1 MSEQI
6 ILASKSPRRIE
17 LMRQHGFNPV
27 VSPSQADEN
36 LPDFITPQAAV
47 MYLAFLKAW
56 DVAKNYIDAD
66 TEPSNSYTVIGSDTV
81 VVYDNKI
88 IGKPID
94 KQDAYNTLCALRNNA
109 HQVITGVCIIK
120 IDGEDITKE
129 CFYET
134 TDVYF
139 TDYSD
144 EELNAYLETDEPYDK
159 AGGYAIQG
167 TFGNYISHFDGDYE
181 NVVGFP
187 ITKVIEHL

>member
-1 MSEQI
+1 
-6 ILASKSPRRIE
+6 
-17 LMRQHGFNPV
+17 
-27 VSPSQADEN
+27 
-36 LPDFITPQAAV
+36 

-56 DVAKNYIDAD
+56 DVTRSYTDEATTTN
-66 TEPSNSYTVIGSDTV
+66 TYTVIGSDTV

-88 IGKPID
+88 IGKPTS
-94 KQDAYNTLCALRNNA
+94 KVDAFNTLSALRSNS
-109 HQVITGVCIIK
+109 HQVITGVCMIK
-120 IDGEDITKE
+120 INGSNITKE

-144 EELNAYLETDEPYDK
+144 EELKAYVETDEPYDK

-167 TFGNYISHFDGDYE
+167 TFGKYIDHFDGDYD

-187 ITKVIEHL
+187 ISRVIEYF

>member
-1 MSEQI
+1 MNEQI

-27 VSPSQADEN
+27 VFPSQADEN

-56 DVAKNYIDAD
+56 DVTRSYTDEATTTN
-66 TEPSNSYTVIGSDTV
+66 TYTVIGSDTV

-88 IGKPID
+88 IGKPTS
-94 KQDAYNTLCALRNNA
+94 KVDAFNTLSALRSNS

-120 IDGEDITKE
+120 INGSNITKE

-144 EELNAYLETDEPYDK
+144 EELKAYVETDEPYDK

-167 TFGNYISHFDGDYE
+167 TFGKYIDHFDGDYD

-187 ITKVIEHL
+187 ISRVIEYF